1 MSRAR
6 TTVIRDPSQGSVK
19 FADVAGMSEAKA
31 EVIEFVDFLQT
42 PSKYSDLGAKIPKV
56 SSHHSVHLSYCP
68 YQDPL
73 PSPPLPSPALQGA
86 LLFGP
91 PGTGKTLLARAVAT
105 EAGVPFIS
113 IAGSDFVE
121 MFAGTVQDE
130 YIGLGVIGE

>member
-73 PSPPLPSPALQGA
+73 PSPPLPSPPL
-86 LLFGP
+86 P
-91 PGTGKTLLARAVAT
+91 SP
-105 EAGVPFIS
+105 
-113 IAGSDFVE
+113 AGSPPVWASWDRE
-121 MFAGTVQDE
+121 DTAGQGCCHGGRSPIHLHSRLRLCGDVCRYCT
-130 YIGLGVIGE
+130 G